1 MRSDNPKN
9 NKNVMESL
17 KNNKNVATSDLSESA
32 GSVQVGDKVM
42 ILGGLSKLRGI
53 IGTVSCQKS
62 DPDYFNVY
70 VPEMGKYILHVGDL
84 LKQNKKDNHE

>member
-1 MRSDNPKN
+1 MSTSMREERTNCLD
-9 NKNVMESL
+9 
-17 KNNKNVATSDLSESA
+17 AT

-53 IGTVSCQKS
+53 IGTVSCRKA

-84 LKQNKKDNHE
+84 LKQNNEIGQSEK